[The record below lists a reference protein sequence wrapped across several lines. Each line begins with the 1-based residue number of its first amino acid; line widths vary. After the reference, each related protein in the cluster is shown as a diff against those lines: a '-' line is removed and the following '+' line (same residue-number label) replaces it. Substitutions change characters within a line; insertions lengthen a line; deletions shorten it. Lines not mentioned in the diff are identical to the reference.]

1 VKLPNADL
9 ALIES
14 AKLRNYLLSPN
25 HPIGR
30 FKCSFFTSLGYSSDE
45 WERLKVDLLDHA
57 STGKARFGQATEYGQ
72 KYEVHGILTGPAGK
86 AVELVSVWII
96 LEGDDLPRFIT
107 AFPGGK

>member
-1 VKLPNADL
+1 MKLPNADQ

-14 AKLRNYLLSPN
+14 TKLRNYLLSPN
-25 HPIGR
+25 HPI
-30 FKCSFFTSLGYSSDE
+30 
-45 WERLKVDLLDHA
+45 
-57 STGKARFGQATEYGQ
+57 ARFGQATEYGQ

-86 AVELVSVWII
+86 VVELVSVWII